1 MKRYSILII
10 SFIVSVV
17 IFITLI
23 VIQKNIINQNT
34 LVQAYVLNQDVNMHD
49 NITLDMVETTYFSS
63 NTMSDKFYNNIEDID
78 TIVAKGNLKSGK
90 ILFNEDVIKKEEI
103 EANVSKSETEKVVIP
118 VSNLDNAINY
128 ILNDNVY
135 INVYVS
141 VNEDYKPY
149 DIAKY
154 ESVSLH
160 KEDKNTI
167 TFLYLSKVKP
177 VCFLNDNGQAVNKN
191 DLIKSVVLEVTK
203 QQAIYINYIK
213 GKAGFNITVI

>member
-141 VNEDYKPY
+141 VNEDYKTY